1 MKKLIK
7 NGDII
12 LDGTQT
18 REQAEKEAFIKLE
31 EIENVLAKH
40 KINDIDTLDNL
51 LLWSLTLALGILKL
65 KETLYAKSKIKR

>member
-7 NGDII
+7 DGDII

-18 REQAEKEAFIKLE
+18 RQQAEKEAFVKLE

-51 LLWSLTLALGILKL
+51 LLWSLTLASQILKL
-65 KETLYAKSKIKR
+65 KEILYAKSEIKR